1 MLYGSE
7 KGFHAI
13 DTETEMKYDLY
24 IPSYVSPP
32 IIPHQILIIPSTD
45 GMQLLLCYNDE
56 GVYVDT
62 FGRVTK
68 VNIIIL
74 YNNDYFLFQESI
86 LNWGEN
92 PLSVSQIKS
101 SNEVMGWGEK
111 AIEIRSIDRG
121 LLNGVFMHKR
131 PNKLKFLTEKN
142 DKVFFAS
149 VQSASNCQG
158 TVYLILYT
166 GYYL

>member
-1 MLYGSE
+1 ME
-7 KGFHAI
+7 
-13 DTETEMKYDLY
+13 
-24 IPSYVSPP
+24 
-32 IIPHQILIIPSTD
+32 
-45 GMQLLLCYNDE
+45 LLLCYNDE
-56 GVYVDT
+56 GVYVNT
-62 FGRVTK
+62 FGTVTK
-68 VNIIIL
+68 VSRPRPKTPDLI
-74 YNNDYFLFQESI
+74 DFQEAI

-149 VQSASNCQG
+149 VQSPTNSQG
-158 TVYLILYT
+158 TGLYKFFI
-166 GYYL
+166 YYKL

>member
-1 MLYGSE
+1 M
-7 KGFHAI
+7 
-13 DTETEMKYDLY
+13 
-24 IPSYVSPP
+24 
-32 IIPHQILIIPSTD
+32 
-45 GMQLLLCYNDE
+45 
-56 GVYVDT
+56 
-62 FGRVTK
+62 
-68 VNIIIL
+68 
-74 YNNDYFLFQESI
+74 
-86 LNWGEN
+86 NWGEN

-149 VQSASNCQG
+149 VQSPTNSQG
-158 TVYLILYT
+158 RAYNTAIPNSQAICTHNSSILLVERYR
-166 GYYL
+166 L

>member
-1 MLYGSE
+1 M
-7 KGFHAI
+7 I
-13 DTETEMKYDLY
+13 
-24 IPSYVSPP
+24 
-32 IIPHQILIIPSTD
+32 
-45 GMQLLLCYNDE
+45 
-56 GVYVDT
+56 
-62 FGRVTK
+62 
-68 VNIIIL
+68 
-74 YNNDYFLFQESI
+74 FQEAI

-149 VQSASNCQG
+149 VQSPTNSQG
-158 TVYLILYT
+158 RGLQYFSSFCFKYTVCIISQAITYCAFNSKLLDIACRMLQT
-166 GYYL
+166 VAELNII

>member
-1 MLYGSE
+1 M
-7 KGFHAI
+7 
-13 DTETEMKYDLY
+13 
-24 IPSYVSPP
+24 
-32 IIPHQILIIPSTD
+32 
-45 GMQLLLCYNDE
+45 N
-56 GVYVDT
+56 
-62 FGRVTK
+62 
-68 VNIIIL
+68 
-74 YNNDYFLFQESI
+74 FQEAI

-149 VQSASNCQG
+149 VQSPTNSQG
-158 TVYLILYT
+158 RGLQYFYVSSSFCFKCTVCIISQAILNHFE
-166 GYYL
+166 LLSI

>member
-1 MLYGSE
+1 M
-7 KGFHAI
+7 
-13 DTETEMKYDLY
+13 
-24 IPSYVSPP
+24 
-32 IIPHQILIIPSTD
+32 
-45 GMQLLLCYNDE
+45 N
-56 GVYVDT
+56 
-62 FGRVTK
+62 
-68 VNIIIL
+68 
-74 YNNDYFLFQESI
+74 FQEAI

-149 VQSASNCQG
+149 VQSPTNSQGRGLQYFIRVHFVSNVKSVFTSKG
-158 TVYLILYT
+158 SSDSSNFIFDIIVGKRRI
-166 GYYL
+166 

>member
-1 MLYGSE
+1 M
-7 KGFHAI
+7 
-13 DTETEMKYDLY
+13 
-24 IPSYVSPP
+24 
-32 IIPHQILIIPSTD
+32 
-45 GMQLLLCYNDE
+45 N
-56 GVYVDT
+56 
-62 FGRVTK
+62 
-68 VNIIIL
+68 
-74 YNNDYFLFQESI
+74 FQEAI

-149 VQSASNCQG
+149 VQSPTNSQGRGLQYFIRVHFVPNVKSVFASKGSSDSSNFIFDIIVG
-158 TVYLILYT
+158 KRRRRDLTTTLK
-166 GYYL
+166 

>member
-1 MLYGSE
+1 M
-7 KGFHAI
+7 I
-13 DTETEMKYDLY
+13 
-24 IPSYVSPP
+24 
-32 IIPHQILIIPSTD
+32 
-45 GMQLLLCYNDE
+45 
-56 GVYVDT
+56 
-62 FGRVTK
+62 
-68 VNIIIL
+68 
-74 YNNDYFLFQESI
+74 FQEAI

-149 VQSASNCQG
+149 VQSPTNSQG
-158 TVYLILYT
+158 RAYNISIPISTVKAVEIHKQFLLTSLQYCLWKGIDCSWTVFFQSLQ
-166 GYYL
+166 

>member
-1 MLYGSE
+1 M
-7 KGFHAI
+7 I
-13 DTETEMKYDLY
+13 
-24 IPSYVSPP
+24 
-32 IIPHQILIIPSTD
+32 
-45 GMQLLLCYNDE
+45 
-56 GVYVDT
+56 
-62 FGRVTK
+62 
-68 VNIIIL
+68 
-74 YNNDYFLFQESI
+74 FQEAI

-149 VQSASNCQG
+149 VQSPTNSQGRGLQYFIRVHFVSNVKSVFTSKG
-158 TVYLILYT
+158 SSDSSNFIFDIIVGKRRI
-166 GYYL
+166 